1 MKSEEKILEEI
12 LKMIPIDLLIK
23 EILFRGFSEEELRK
37 NLKMIPI
44 ELLIKELLFR
54 GFSEEELRKKG
65 VKI

>member
-12 LKMIPIDLLIK
+12 
-23 EILFRGFSEEELRK
+23 
-37 NLKMIPI
+37 LKMIPI